1 MFEQAYGGQGV
12 ECGVLNMFGPRSVT
26 MRRCG
31 HVGGSMSLGVGFEVT
46 KAHIRHKVFLPT
58 DQDGKL

>member
-1 MFEQAYGGQGV
+1 MYIKKISNKNKKRKIRRHGLV
-12 ECGVLNMFGPRSVT
+12 E
-26 MRRCG
+26 
-31 HVGGSMSLGVGFEVT
+31 GSMSLGVGFEVT